1 MKKIIQYAIAALVV
15 YFVVT
20 QAPKWVEN
28 VSELG
33 SGLGRKGPAL
43 GQGRCVA
50 TAESASETFGR
61 GLRNFSSPP
70 VDIDAWEVFVE
81 GLKEKMYDAD
91 TECNCPRD
99 SCQRASEAL
108 EELDRLIDD
117 FDGSLKGSGMP
128 LNPARRQETIDRLLK
143 RAREFDRQGN

>member
-1 MKKIIQYAIAALVV
+1 MKKIIQYGILALVV
-15 YFVVT
+15 YVVVT
-20 QAPKWVEN
+20 TAPKWIEN

-33 SGLGRKGPAL
+33 SDLSRKGPEL

-50 TAESASETFGR
+50 TAEGASETFGR

-70 VDIDAWEVFVE
+70 VDVDSWDVFME
-81 GLKEKMYDAD
+81 GLKEKMYDAE
-91 TECNCPRD
+91 TECDCSRD

-108 EELDRLIDD
+108 AELRQLIDD
-117 FDGSLKGSGMP
+117 FDGSLRGSNMP